1 MPLAILKF
9 GSSVLKCAAHLHVA
23 VEEIH
28 RSLLQGTRVV
38 AVVSALGSTTDR
50 LLEEAG
56 PFQRAPDLACHLA
69 RGEEATVNLLI
80 QALGRAGIPASRLD
94 ADRGGIGTRGPL
106 LEANPVA
113 LNREAYGTALAAAPV
128 VVVPGFVGH
137 TLDGR
142 PSLLGRGGSDLTALF
157 LAHTL
162 EAERCRL
169 LKDVAGW
176 YTQDPAAAGRCPP
189 RFTHLAW
196 ENALGL
202 GGRIVQ
208 EAALLFARNHH
219 LSFQVGRGGHNSAFT
234 CIGPG
239 PSRMEAGQSTQTR
252 FSTSLLQAMI
262 S

>member
-1 MPLAILKF
+1 VNTGKVNSGRFFSFSHRQGFSFKSRFSDPGTRFDVADFIIVEYYGNYVHLLTPLEAATASMPLAILKF

-142 PSLLGRGGSDLTALF
+142 PSLLGRGGPT
-157 LAHTL
+157 
-162 EAERCRL
+162 
-169 LKDVAGW
+169 
-176 YTQDPAAAGRCPP
+176 
-189 RFTHLAW
+189 
-196 ENALGL
+196 
-202 GGRIVQ
+202 
-208 EAALLFARNHH
+208 
-219 LSFQVGRGGHNSAFT
+219 
-234 CIGPG
+234 
-239 PSRMEAGQSTQTR
+239 
-252 FSTSLLQAMI
+252 
-262 S
+262 